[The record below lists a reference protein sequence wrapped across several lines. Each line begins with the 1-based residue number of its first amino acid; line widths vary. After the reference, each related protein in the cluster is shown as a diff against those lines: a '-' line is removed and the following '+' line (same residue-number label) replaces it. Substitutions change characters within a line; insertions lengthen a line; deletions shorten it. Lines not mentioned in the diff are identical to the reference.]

1 VKQGRAAPHASW
13 ALLVSVCAIAIVAK
27 LSRKH
32 PEVQTTTTAVAVVA
46 TTRVEDAG
54 APAIAQQPSASDAA
68 VSLPIRMQHGDRK
81 RTARYAVRGPSSL
94 NQKWKASGLGAIEA
108 QPIPSPDE
116 SVIYVAS
123 LGGELIALS
132 RADGSVKWRVPL
144 GGRSYV
150 TPCVDTKGN
159 VYSASDAK
167 KLFALRPD
175 GKIAW
180 TLDLDDEGDTA
191 CALADAK
198 NEEGNIVFG
207 AGKTLYAVTPN
218 GDVAWRFSARGKI
231 FTAPAIDDRGRVF
244 FGAQD
249 HRAYGVDHGKKAFAV
264 DLGADVDGSP
274 AIDDD
279 GTVVFGT
286 DGGEVVRLSGEGS
299 AVWSSRVYGFVRGP
313 LSITRGG
320 DVLAGVYGPR
330 SRVVRLDGK
339 TGVEKAS
346 FAVPG
351 TGALEFGVHGAPAED
366 AAGQLYFGA
375 QDDQFRAIAPDGN
388 LLFTLRT
395 EGDVDAPATLL
406 SDGALVVASDD
417 GAVYY
422 LEPSPR

>member
-1 VKQGRAAPHASW
+1 MMG
-13 ALLVSVCAIAIVAK
+13 
-27 LSRKH
+27 
-32 PEVQTTTTAVAVVA
+32 
-46 TTRVEDAG
+46 DAG
-54 APAIAQQPSASDAA
+54 APSIAQPAQSGSA
-68 VSLPIRMQHGDRK
+68 VTPPIRMQHGDRK
-81 RTARYAVRGPSSL
+81 RTARYAVRGPGAL

-116 SVIYVAS
+116 AVIYVAS
-123 LGGELIALS
+123 LGGDLVALARS
-132 RADGSVKWRVPL
+132 DGAVKWRVPL
-144 GGRSYV
+144 GGRSYA
-150 TPCVDTKGN
+150 TPCVDAKGN

-167 KLFALRPD
+167 KLFAVKSD

-191 CALADAK
+191 CALADD
-198 NEEGNIVFG
+198 GTIVMA

-249 HRAYGVDHGKKAFAV
+249 HRAYGVDRGKKAFAV

-279 GTVVFGT
+279 GTVVLGT
-286 DGGEVVRLSGEGS
+286 DGGDVVRLSGDGS
-299 AVWSSRVYGFVRGP
+299 TVWSSRVYGFVRGP
-313 LSITRGG
+313 LSIARGG

-330 SRVVRLDGK
+330 SRVVRLDAK
-339 TGVEKAS
+339 TGAEKAS

-351 TGALEFGVHGAPAED
+351 TGALEFGVHGAPLED
-366 AAGQLYFGA
+366 ARGQLYFGA
-375 QDDQFRAIAPDGN
+375 QDDLFRAIGSDGN

-422 LEPSPR
+422 LEPSSR

>member
-1 VKQGRAAPHASW
+1 MRTQIRVAPL
-13 ALLVSVCAIAIVAK
+13 ALLVSVCVVAIVAK
-27 LSRKH
+27 LARKSPH
-32 PEVQTTTTAVAVVA
+32 AQTTTTAVV
-46 TTRVEDAG
+46 TMIEDAR
-54 APAIAQQPSASDAA
+54 APSIAQPASSGAA
-68 VSLPIRMQHGDRK
+68 VTPPIRMQHGDRK
-81 RTARYAVRGPSSL
+81 RTARYAVGGPGAM

-123 LGGELIALS
+123 LGGDLVALA
-132 RADGSVKWRVPL
+132 RADGAVKWRVPL
-144 GGRSYV
+144 GGRSSA
-150 TPCVDTKGN
+150 TPCVDAKGN

-167 KLFALRPD
+167 KLFAVKPD

-191 CALADAK
+191 CALADDGA
-198 NEEGNIVFG
+198 IVLA

-286 DGGEVVRLSGEGS
+286 DGGDVVRLSGDGS

-313 LSITRGG
+313 LSIARGG

-330 SRVVRLDGK
+330 SRVVRLDAK

-351 TGALEFGVHGAPAED
+351 TGALEFGVHGAPLED
-366 AAGQLYFGA
+366 SAGQLYFGA
-375 QDDQFRAIAPDGN
+375 QDDLFRAIGSDGK

-422 LEPSPR
+422 LEPSSR

>member
-1 VKQGRAAPHASW
+1 VKHHVRVAPL
-13 ALLVSVCAIAIVAK
+13 ALLVSVCVVAIVAK
-27 LSRKH
+27 
-32 PEVQTTTTAVAVVA
+32 VARRNPRAQPA
-46 TTRVEDAG
+46 TTSVVTIDARDDAG
-54 APAIAQQPSASDAA
+54 ARSIAQAASSGAA
-68 VSLPIRMQHGDRK
+68 VATPIRMQHGDRK
-81 RTARYAVRGPSSL
+81 RTARYAVRGPDAL
-94 NQKWKASGLGAIEA
+94 KQKWKTSGLGAIEA

-116 SVIYVAS
+116 QTIYVAS
-123 LGGELIALS
+123 LGGELIALARS
-132 RADGSVKWRVPL
+132 DGSVKWRVPL
-144 GGRSYV
+144 GGRSYA
-150 TPCVDTKGN
+150 TPCVDAKGN

-167 KLFALRPD
+167 KLFAVKPD
-175 GKIAW
+175 GKIGW

-198 NEEGNIVFG
+198 NEEGAIVMA

-279 GTVVFGT
+279 GTVVLGT
-286 DGGEVVRLSGEGS
+286 DGGEVVRLTGDGS
-299 AVWSSRVYGFVRGP
+299 AVWSSRVYGYVRGP
-313 LSITRGG
+313 LSIARGG

-339 TGVEKAS
+339 TGAEKAS
-346 FAVPG
+346 FSVPG
-351 TGALEFGVHGAPAED
+351 TGALEFGVHGAPLED
-366 AAGQLYFGA
+366 SAGQLYFGA
-375 QDDQFRAIAPDGN
+375 QDDLFRAIAPAGN
-388 LLFTLRT
+388 VVFTLRT
-395 EGDVDAPATLL
+395 EGDVDAPGTLL

-422 LEPSPR
+422 LEPSSR

>member
-1 VKQGRAAPHASW
+1 VKQLRAAPL
-13 ALLVSVCAIAIVAK
+13 ALLGSILVVALVAK
-27 LSRKH
+27 LAHRN
-32 PEVQTTTTAVAVVA
+32 PQTQTTSTTSVVA
-46 TTRVEDAG
+46 IVTGDAG
-54 APAIAQQPSASDAA
+54 DSIAQPASWGAA
-68 VSLPIRMQHGDRK
+68 VLPIRMQHGDRK
-81 RTARYAVRGPSSL
+81 RTARYAVRGPSTL
-94 NQKWKASGLGAIEA
+94 NQKWKTSGLGAIEA
-108 QPIPSPDE
+108 QPIPSLNE
-116 SVIYVAS
+116 SLIYVAS
-123 LGGELIALS
+123 LGGELVALS
-132 RADGSVKWRVPL
+132 RDDGAVKWRVSL
-144 GGRSYV
+144 GGRSYA
-150 TPCVDTKGN
+150 TPCVDAKGN

-167 KLFALRPD
+167 KVFAVKAD
-175 GKIAW
+175 GKISW

-191 CALADAK
+191 CALADD
-198 NEEGNIVFG
+198 GTIVMA

-249 HRAYGVDHGKKAFAV
+249 HRAYGVDRGKKAFAV

-286 DGGEVVRLSGEGS
+286 DNGEVVRLSSDGS

-313 LSITRGG
+313 LSIARGG

-330 SRVVRLDGK
+330 SRVARLDGK
-339 TGVEKAS
+339 TGAEKAS

-351 TGALEFGVHGAPAED
+351 TGALEFGVHGAPLED
-366 AAGQLYFGA
+366 SAGQLYFGA
-375 QDDQFRAIAPDGN
+375 QDDLFRAIGSDGKV
-388 LLFTLRT
+388 LFTLRT

-422 LEPSPR
+422 LEPSSR

>member
-1 VKQGRAAPHASW
+1 VKPHRVAPL
-13 ALLVSVCAIAIVAK
+13 ALLVSVCVVAVVAK
-27 LSRKH
+27 LAHRN
-32 PEVQTTTTAVAVVA
+32 PPVPTTTTAAVTILQEDA
-46 TTRVEDAG
+46 ARVES
-54 APAIAQQPSASDAA
+54 IARPVASGAA
-68 VSLPIRMQHGDRK
+68 VTPPIRMQHGDRK

-94 NQKWKASGLGAIEA
+94 NQKWKATGLGAIEA

-116 SVIYVAS
+116 SVIHVAS
-123 LGGELIALS
+123 LGGELVALA

-150 TPCVDTKGN
+150 TPCVDAKGN

-167 KLFALRPD
+167 KLFAVKPD

-191 CALADAK
+191 CALAEDGA
-198 NEEGNIVFG
+198 IVFA
-207 AGKTLYAVTPN
+207 AGKTLYAVTPS

-249 HRAYGVDHGKKAFAV
+249 HRAYGIDHGKKAFAV

-286 DGGEVVRLSGEGS
+286 DGGEVVRLSGDDGS

-313 LSITRGG
+313 LSIARGG

-339 TGVEKAS
+339 TGAEKAS

-351 TGALEFGVHGAPAED
+351 TGALEFGVHGAPFED

-375 QDDQFRAIAPDGN
+375 QDDVFRAIAADGN
-388 LLFTLRT
+388 LLLSLRT

-422 LEPSPR
+422 LEPSSR